1 MKKSVYSLVL
11 NDSVVAAAD
20 RAATKQG
27 ISRSS
32 LINQILATHLSCAT
46 PQMLIHDIFEGLEQ
60 LTQYGNFRMQSQ
72 PSNAMMSLLT
82 SLSYK
87 YRPTVRYAVSLTQQ
101 ADRVIGTLKVGFR
114 TQSLAFV
121 DVLADFFYFFCR
133 LEKAFAPNGVEY
145 NIEPGKFSRLM
156 LFPAVTRHTATEIS
170 DAISGYIKMFDDA
183 LNAYFNHLPN
193 KKRAYDAVAN
203 VYQNYINHT
212 TIRI

>member
-1 MKKSVYSLVL
+1 MKKRVYSLVL
-11 NDSVVAAAD
+11 NDSVVTAAD
-20 RAATKQG
+20 RAAAKQG

-82 SLSYK
+82 SLPYK
-87 YRPTVRYAVSLTQQ
+87 YRPTVRYSVSLAQRTN
-101 ADRVIGTLKVGFR
+101 RVIGTLKVGFR
-114 TQSLAFV
+114 TQSHACV
-121 DVLADFFYFFCR
+121 DMLDDFFYLFCR

-156 LFPAVTRHTATEIS
+156 LFPTVTTSEIS
-170 DAISGYIKMFDDA
+170 DAISSYIKMFDDA

-193 KKRAYDAVAN
+193 QKGAYDAVAKA
-203 VYQNYINHT
+203 YQNYINHT

>member
-20 RAATKQG
+20 RAAAKQG
-27 ISRSS
+27 LSRSS
-32 LINQILATHLSCAT
+32 LINQILASHLSCAT

-60 LTQYGNFRMQSQ
+60 LTENGNFRIQSQ

-87 YRPTVRYAVSLTQQ
+87 YRPTVRYAVSLNQQ
-101 ADRVIGTLKVGFR
+101 TDRVIGTLKVGFR
-114 TQSLAFV
+114 TQSLTFV
-121 DVLADFFYFFCR
+121 DVLADFFYLFNQ
-133 LEKAFAPNGVEY
+133 LEKAFAPNGVKY
-145 NIEPGKFSRLM
+145 SIEPGKFSRLLLLPVGM
-156 LFPAVTRHTATEIS
+156 HHTATEIS
-170 DAISGYIKMFDDA
+170 DAISDYIKMFDDA

-203 VYQNYINHT
+203 IYQNYINHT